1 MELSA
6 GSRLKSLRNLP
17 FGAHNKGGK
26 EMTRVISIIL
36 GAITVL
42 LVAAVLTVEL
52 AMVVPAVKAGG
63 PSGAVEA
70 EAQNAISVSGEGKVS
85 AEPDMVEII
94 IGVESRAPTA
104 KEAASQNSED
114 MNQVMAVLEE
124 MGIAEEDIQTVDYS
138 IRAEMDYRGDEGP
151 KVIGYV
157 VNNAV
162 RVKVRDLDLVG
173 DLLDEATEAGANNIQ
188 GITFTIED
196 LRPFQEQAREMAV
209 AEARSKAQQL
219 AEAADV
225 RLGDLLSLSEYIVGV
240 PIRVERAPMA
250 EGMGGGAPPISPGQL
265 EITVQVQMSYEIV
278 Q

>member
-1 MELSA
+1 MS
-6 GSRLKSLRNLP
+6 K
-17 FGAHNKGGK
+17 
-26 EMTRVISIIL
+26 VVSIIL

-52 AMVVPAVKAGG
+52 TMVVPAVKAGG
-63 PSGAVEA
+63 PPPGAVA
-70 EAQNAISVSGEGKVS
+70 PEAQNAISVSGEGKVS
-85 AEPDMVEII
+85 TKPDMAEII

-104 KEAASQNSED
+104 KKAASQNSED
-114 MNQVMAVLEE
+114 MNEVMAVLEG

-138 IRAEMDYRGDEGP
+138 IRAEMHYREDEGP
-151 KVIGYV
+151 RVVGYV

-173 DLLDEATEAGANNIQ
+173 DLLDEVTEAGANNIY

-196 LRPFQEQAREMAV
+196 PRPFQEQAREMAV
-209 AEARSKAQQL
+209 AEARSKAGQL

-225 RLGDLLSLSEYIVGV
+225 RLGDLLSLSEYIIGGPVY
-240 PIRVERAPMA
+240 VERAMV
-250 EGMGGGAPPISPGQL
+250 EGMGGGAPPISAGQL
-265 EITVQVQMSYEIV
+265 EITIQVQMSYEIV

>member
-1 MELSA
+1 
-6 GSRLKSLRNLP
+6 
-17 FGAHNKGGK
+17 
-26 EMTRVISIIL
+26 MTRVISIIL
-36 GAITVL
+36 GAATVL

-52 AMVVPAVKAGG
+52 AMVVPAVQAGG
-63 PSGAVEA
+63 PSGAVA
-70 EAQNAISVSGEGKVS
+70 PEAQNAISVSGEGKVS
-85 AEPDMVEII
+85 AEPDMAEII

-114 MNQVMAVLEE
+114 MNEVMAVLEG
-124 MGIAEEDIQTVDYS
+124 MGIAEEDIQTIDYS
-138 IRAEMDYRGDEGP
+138 IRVEMDYRGDEGP
-151 KVIGYV
+151 KVVGYV
-157 VNNAV
+157 VDNAV

-173 DLLDEATEAGANNIQ
+173 DLLDQATEAGANNIY
-188 GITFTIED
+188 GITFTVED
-196 LRPFQEQAREMAV
+196 PRPFQEQAREMAV

-225 RLGDLLSLSEYIVGV
+225 RLGDLLSLSEYLVGGPV
-240 PIRVERAPMA
+240 YVERAAAA

>member
-1 MELSA
+1 
-6 GSRLKSLRNLP
+6 
-17 FGAHNKGGK
+17 
-26 EMTRVISIIL
+26 MTRVVTIIL
-36 GAITVL
+36 GAATVL

-52 AMVVPAVKAGG
+52 VMVVPAVQAGG
-63 PSGAVEA
+63 PSGAVTPEA
-70 EAQNAISVSGEGKVS
+70 PNAISVSGEGKVF
-85 AEPDMVEII
+85 AEPDMAEIV

-104 KEAASQNSED
+104 REAASQNSQD

-157 VNNAV
+157 VNNAL

-173 DLLDEATEAGANNIQ
+173 DLLDGVTEAGANNIY
-188 GITFTIED
+188 GITFTVED
-196 LRPFQEQAREMAV
+196 PRPFQEQAREIAV
-209 AEARSKAQQL
+209 AEARSKAGQL

-225 RLGDLLSLSEYIVGV
+225 RLGDLLSLSEYLVGGPV
-240 PIRVERAPMA
+240 RVERAAA
-250 EGMGGGAPPISPGQL
+250 EGIGGGAPPISPGQL
-265 EITVQVQMSYEIV
+265 EIVIQVQMSYEIV

>member
-1 MELSA
+1 
-6 GSRLKSLRNLP
+6 
-17 FGAHNKGGK
+17 
-26 EMTRVISIIL
+26 MTRVISIIL
-36 GAITVL
+36 GAATVL

-52 AMVVPAVKAGG
+52 AMVVPAVQAGG
-63 PSGAVEA
+63 PSGAVA
-70 EAQNAISVSGEGKVS
+70 PEAQNAISVSGEGKVS
-85 AEPDMVEII
+85 AEPDMAEII

-114 MNQVMAVLEE
+114 MNEVMAVLEG

-138 IRAEMDYRGDEGP
+138 IRVEMDYRGDEGP
-151 KVIGYV
+151 KVVGYV
-157 VNNAV
+157 VDNAV

-173 DLLDEATEAGANNIQ
+173 DLLDQATEAGANNIY
-188 GITFTIED
+188 GITFTVED
-196 LRPFQEQAREMAV
+196 PRPFQGQAREMAV
-209 AEARSKAQQL
+209 AEARSKAGQL

-225 RLGDLLSLSEYIVGV
+225 RLGDLLSLSEYLVGGPV
-240 PIRVERAPMA
+240 YVERAAAA

>member
-1 MELSA
+1 
-6 GSRLKSLRNLP
+6 
-17 FGAHNKGGK
+17 
-26 EMTRVISIIL
+26 MTRVISIIL

-42 LVAAVLTVEL
+42 LVAAILTVEL
-52 AMVVPAVKAGG
+52 AMVVPALQAGG

-85 AEPDMVEII
+85 AEPDMAEII

-157 VNNAV
+157 VDNAV

-173 DLLDEATEAGANNIQ
+173 DLLDEVTEAGANNIY

-196 LRPFQEQAREMAV
+196 PRPVQEQAREMAV

-225 RLGDLLSLSEYIVGV
+225 RLGDLLSLSEYVIEGPVY
-240 PIRVERAPMA
+240 VERAAMA

-265 EITVQVQMSYEIV
+265 EITIQVQMSYEIV

>member
-1 MELSA
+1 M
-6 GSRLKSLRNLP
+6 SR
-17 FGAHNKGGK
+17 
-26 EMTRVISIIL
+26 VVSIVL
-36 GAITVL
+36 GAGTLL

-52 AMVVPAVKAGG
+52 AMVVPAVQAGG
-63 PSGAVEA
+63 PPGVVAA
-70 EAQNAISVSGEGKVS
+70 EEQNAISVSGEGRVS
-85 AEPDMVEII
+85 AEPDMAEII
-94 IGVESRAPTA
+94 IGVESRASTA

-114 MNQVMAVLEE
+114 MNEVMDVLEG

-151 KVIGYV
+151 EVVGYV
-157 VNNAV
+157 VTNAV

-173 DLLDEATEAGANNIQ
+173 DLLDEVTEAGANNIY

-196 LRPFQEQAREMAV
+196 PRPFQGQAREMAV
-209 AEARSKAQQL
+209 AEAHSKARQL

-225 RLGDLLSLSEYIVGV
+225 RLGDLFSLSEYLVEGPV
-240 PIRVERAPMA
+240 YVERAPMA
-250 EGMGGGAPPISPGQL
+250 EGMGGGAPPISAGQL

>member
-1 MELSA
+1 
-6 GSRLKSLRNLP
+6 
-17 FGAHNKGGK
+17 
-26 EMTRVISIIL
+26 MTRVISIIL
-36 GAITVL
+36 GAATVL

-52 AMVVPAVKAGG
+52 AMVVPAVQAGG
-63 PSGAVEA
+63 PSGAVA
-70 EAQNAISVSGEGKVS
+70 PEAQNAISVSGEGKVS
-85 AEPDMVEII
+85 AEPDMAEII

-114 MNQVMAVLEE
+114 MNEVMAVLEG

-138 IRAEMDYRGDEGP
+138 IRVEMDYRGDEGP
-151 KVIGYV
+151 KVVGYV
-157 VNNAV
+157 VDNAV

-173 DLLDEATEAGANNIQ
+173 DLLDQATEAGANNIY
-188 GITFTIED
+188 GITFTVED
-196 LRPFQEQAREMAV
+196 PRPFQEQAREMAV
-209 AEARSKAQQL
+209 AEARSKAGQL

-225 RLGDLLSLSEYIVGV
+225 RLGDLLSLSEYLVGGPV
-240 PIRVERAPMA
+240 YVERAAAA

>member
-1 MELSA
+1 
-6 GSRLKSLRNLP
+6 
-17 FGAHNKGGK
+17 
-26 EMTRVISIIL
+26 MTRVVSIIL

-42 LVAAVLTVEL
+42 LVAAVLIVEL
-52 AMVVPAVKAGG
+52 TMVVPAVQAGG
-63 PSGAVEA
+63 PPGAVA
-70 EAQNAISVSGEGKVS
+70 PEAQNAISVSGEGRVS
-85 AEPDMVEII
+85 AEPDMAEII

-104 KEAASQNSED
+104 KKAASQNSED
-114 MNQVMAVLEE
+114 MNEVMAVLEE

-151 KVIGYV
+151 EVVGYV
-157 VNNAV
+157 VTNAV

-173 DLLDEATEAGANNIQ
+173 DLLDEVTEAGANNIY

-196 LRPFQEQAREMAV
+196 PRPFQEQAREMAV
-209 AEARSKAQQL
+209 ADARSKAGQL

-225 RLGDLLSLSEYIVGV
+225 RLGDLLSLNEYIIGGPVY
-240 PIRVERAPMA
+240 VERAAA

-265 EITVQVQMSYEIV
+265 EITIQVQMSYEIV

>member
-1 MELSA
+1 MSKVV
-6 GSRLKSLRNLP
+6 S
-17 FGAHNKGGK
+17 
-26 EMTRVISIIL
+26 VIL
-36 GAITVL
+36 GAATLL

-52 AMVVPAVKAGG
+52 AMVVPAVQAGG
-63 PSGAVEA
+63 PPGAVA
-70 EAQNAISVSGEGKVS
+70 PDDQNAISVSGEGRVS
-85 AEPDMVEII
+85 ADPDMAEII

-114 MNQVMAVLEE
+114 MNEVMAVLEG

-138 IRAEMDYRGDEGP
+138 IRAEMDYRADEGP
-151 KVIGYV
+151 RVVGYV
-157 VNNAV
+157 VTNAV

-173 DLLDEATEAGANNIQ
+173 DLLDEVTEAGANNIY

-196 LRPFQEQAREMAV
+196 PRPFQERAREMAV

-225 RLGDLLSLSEYIVGV
+225 RLGDLLSLSEYMVEGPV
-240 PIRVERAPMA
+240 YVERAPMA

-265 EITVQVQMSYEIV
+265 EITIQVQMSYEIV

>member
-1 MELSA
+1 
-6 GSRLKSLRNLP
+6 
-17 FGAHNKGGK
+17 
-26 EMTRVISIIL
+26 MTRVISIIL
-36 GAITVL
+36 GAATVL

-52 AMVVPAVKAGG
+52 AMVVPAVQAGG
-63 PSGAVEA
+63 PSGAVA
-70 EAQNAISVSGEGKVS
+70 PEAQNAISVSGEGKVS
-85 AEPDMVEII
+85 AEPDVAEIV

-114 MNQVMAVLEE
+114 MNEVMAVLEG

-138 IRAEMDYRGDEGP
+138 IRVEMDYRGDEGP
-151 KVIGYV
+151 KVVGYV
-157 VNNAV
+157 VDNAV

-173 DLLDEATEAGANNIQ
+173 DLLDQATEAGANNIY
-188 GITFTIED
+188 GITFTVED
-196 LRPFQEQAREMAV
+196 PRSFQEQAREMAV
-209 AEARSKAQQL
+209 AEARSKAGQL

-225 RLGDLLSLSEYIVGV
+225 RLGDLLSLSEYLVGGPV
-240 PIRVERAPMA
+240 YVERAAAA